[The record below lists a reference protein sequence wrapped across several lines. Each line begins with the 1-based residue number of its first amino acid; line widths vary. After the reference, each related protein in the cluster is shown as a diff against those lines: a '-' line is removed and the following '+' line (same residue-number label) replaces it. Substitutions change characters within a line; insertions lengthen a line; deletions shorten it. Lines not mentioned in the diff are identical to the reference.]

1 MSSTERQNSLL
12 VNQDWTKIYQ
22 TFKKADFT
30 SYDFD
35 TIRRT
40 MIAYLKENYPETFN
54 DYIESSE
61 YIALIDLIAY
71 TAQAI
76 SFRVDLNARENF
88 IDTAS
93 RRESILR
100 LARLLSYAPKRNQN
114 ATGFLKVNA
123 IATTENVTDSGGID
137 LANTA
142 IVWNDA
148 ANSNFLEQF
157 TVI

>member
-12 VNQDWTKIYQ
+12 VNQDWTKVYQ

-71 TAQAI
+71 TLI
-76 SFRVDLNARENF
+76 TPSPR
-88 IDTAS
+88 
-93 RRESILR
+93 
-100 LARLLSYAPKRNQN
+100 
-114 ATGFLKVNA
+114 
-123 IATTENVTDSGGID
+123 
-137 LANTA
+137 
-142 IVWNDA
+142 
-148 ANSNFLEQF
+148 
-157 TVI
+157 